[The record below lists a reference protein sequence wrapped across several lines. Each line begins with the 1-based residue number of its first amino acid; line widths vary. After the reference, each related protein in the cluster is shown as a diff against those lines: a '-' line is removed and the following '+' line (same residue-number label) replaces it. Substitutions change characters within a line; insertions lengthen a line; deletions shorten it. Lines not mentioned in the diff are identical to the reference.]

1 MNREN
6 FITLLRDPGKM
17 NRTSTELVRDLSE
30 RYPYC
35 SSIQVLLAYGLFV
48 GNDLDFTLQLK
59 RAAACIPSRKK
70 LRQLFLEQ
78 QSGEQPE
85 VRPIAEVQVPG
96 ETAEAAPGT
105 LEEVTVPV
113 WAEPQEAADTA
124 DEKKKEPR
132 EELMELVHRRLA
144 EIESTRVNFV
154 MEASREPEI
163 PEAPAMESVV
173 IPSETGEERA
183 LPGDQDDK
191 PLTKEEILER
201 FIREEPRIS
210 SPKPAFFSPSEV
222 AVHSSIDAEEI
233 VSETL
238 AKLYHEQGNNAKAI
252 KIYEKLSLL
261 FPEKSSYFADQ
272 ILKISE

>member
-6 FITLLRDPGKM
+6 FITLLRDPAKM
-17 NRTSTELVRDLSE
+17 NRISIEEVRNLSE

-48 GNDLDFTLQLK
+48 ENDLDFTLQLK
-59 RAAACIPSRKK
+59 RAAACIPSRKR
-70 LRQLFLEQ
+70 LRQLFLEHQ
-78 QSGEQPE
+78 EPE
-85 VRPIAEVQVPG
+85 KPEFEPIADVVVPV
-96 ETAEAAPGT
+96 ETPEPVPAILEEKRMTAGAEMP
-105 LEEVTVPV
+105 EEVTP
-113 WAEPQEAADTA
+113 P

-132 EELMELVHRRLA
+132 MELLELVHRRLA

-154 MEASREPEI
+154 DEVSGHEEI
-163 PEAPAMESVV
+163 PEAPVMESLV
-173 IPSETGEERA
+173 IPGKPDEEKTRPGEPE
-183 LPGDQDDK
+183 DNHM
-191 PLTKEEILER
+191 TKDEILER

-210 SPKPAFFSPSEV
+210 APKTTFFSPSEV
-222 AVHSSIDAEEI
+222 AVQSSIDGEEI